1 MTHDNPPVLYQNPF
15 SMTPDE
21 FKAWWARLDDEP
33 KARPQASPEVIYLGP
48 REASTE
54 TEDGA

>member
-21 FKAWWARLDDEP
+21 FKAWWARLDEP